1 MKTHGR
7 VDNFLK
13 FVVFSVG
20 QELPR
25 IDHSGVLDRRSVATH
40 HHRHQLSATA
50 ALLLIITHKLDKYN
64 RGPMIYYIINVN
76 YIHVQL
82 LQRMDD

>member
-1 MKTHGR
+1 MMVKSDYVLERTPFGR
-7 VDNFLK
+7 
-13 FVVFSVG
+13 
-20 QELPR
+20 
-25 IDHSGVLDRRSVATH
+25 GV
-40 HHRHQLSATA
+40 HRNQLSATA
-50 ALLLIITHKLDKYN
+50 TQLLIIALKLDKYN